1 MRIVSGFLKGK
12 KIDFLKSPTTRPLRD
27 FVKENIFNII
37 NHSNLINI
45 KLQNTN
51 VLDLYSGVGSFGIE
65 CISRGAKKSTFV
77 ENDNKAL
84 LILKKNLRNLKIEN
98 QTEVFSEKIISFFS
112 KLRNED
118 KFEIIFL
125 DPPFAENFFIEELK
139 IIKNANICSK
149 NHLIIIHREEK
160 SKDDFLEV
168 MKIVMTK
175 KYGRSKVI
183 FGNFNLNIS

>member
-1 MRIVSGFLKGK
+1 MRIISGFLKGK
-12 KIDFLKSPTTRPLRD
+12 KIDFLQSSTTRPLRD
-27 FVKENIFNII
+27 FVKESIFNVIK
-37 NHSNLINI
+37 HSNLIDVTLENA
-45 KLQNTN
+45 N

-65 CISRGAKKSTFV
+65 CISRGAKKITFV

-84 LILKKNLRNLKIEN
+84 TILKKNIDHLKIEN
-98 QTEVFSEKIISFFS
+98 KSEVVGTKIISFVNQLN
-112 KLRNED
+112 KKN
-118 KFEIIFL
+118 KFEIIFF

>member
-1 MRIVSGFLKGK
+1 MRIISGFLKGK
-12 KIDFLKSPTTRPLRD
+12 KIDFLQSSTTRPLRD
-27 FVKENIFNII
+27 FVKESIFNVIK
-37 NHSNLINI
+37 HSNLIDVTLENA
-45 KLQNTN
+45 N

-65 CISRGAKKSTFV
+65 CISRGAKKITFV

-84 LILKKNLRNLKIEN
+84 TILKKNIDHLKIEN
-98 QTEVFSEKIISFFS
+98 KSEVVGTKIISFVNQLN
-112 KLRNED
+112 K
-118 KFEIIFL
+118 KKKIEIIFF

-139 IIKNANICSK
+139 IIKNSNIFSK

>member
-1 MRIVSGFLKGK
+1 MRIISGFLKGK
-12 KIDFLKSPTTRPLRD
+12 KIDFLQSSTTRPLRD
-27 FVKENIFNII
+27 FVKESTFNVIK
-37 NHSNLINI
+37 HSNLIDVTLENA
-45 KLQNTN
+45 N

-65 CISRGAKKSTFV
+65 CISRGAKKITFV

-84 LILKKNLRNLKIEN
+84 TILKKNIDHLKIEN
-98 QTEVFSEKIISFFS
+98 KSEVVGTKIISFVNQLN
-112 KLRNED
+112 KKK
-118 KFEIIFL
+118 KFEIIFF